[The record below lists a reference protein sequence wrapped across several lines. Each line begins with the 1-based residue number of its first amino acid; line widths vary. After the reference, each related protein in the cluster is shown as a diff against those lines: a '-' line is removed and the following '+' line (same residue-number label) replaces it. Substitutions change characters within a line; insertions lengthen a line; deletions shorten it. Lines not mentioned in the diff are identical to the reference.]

1 MKKAEISNLI
11 SKAAPILMKLIGFI
25 LPEGF
30 KFSYTLKFGGASF
43 TDGSKIN
50 VGLFEFANDDFL
62 EELQK
67 QGVYLFPK
75 DFAIS
80 YEEGFVML
88 KAVSLHE
95 AAHILY
101 SNFNVF
107 KDFQKDIATD
117 LEKDGIRREYGMKIA
132 AQLLNCVED
141 GRIEKRLVN
150 KFPGALKHLQFTHGT
165 IWEIKG
171 RKPESDLLA
180 LLDGIVT
187 IATTGLYPK
196 YFKDLSGTEVEKNL
210 RAVRSLILDAINAPT
225 AKSCAKK
232 TYSIYLKIKELLLKL
247 LEEEQK
253 NAEAFEELMNSLSEI
268 PDYTSSS
275 ELGSS
280 EGPLGEGAKSVHL
293 VPEDGCSGE
302 GEGASKEGEGAS
314 KDGEGAS
321 KDGGTGVGDP
331 SGADGISGKSSS
343 SYEDIPYKEEDM
355 DEYRGTIDR
364 SSSSSKTSSTSGA
377 PTKSIE
383 ESVKKIIDETKKEVV
398 EEVKKTIEASTKTPE
413 KTEKKE
419 TKLTEKEISEIT
431 ADYSREYVKDFL
443 EIERSFA
450 LMPLPESLRPQA
462 LKFRKEVEKFFKTQQ
477 RFDLPRMTSG
487 KLDVGNL
494 YRLKLDEYN
503 VFIKR
508 GHPSVTDA
516 VVSICW
522 DGSGSMY
529 GAKQKYSGQAC
540 AIIEEGFKGF
550 VPLKII
556 NFTVNGSQVIHFL
569 VKDFDENSSSV
580 NYAYSYMHSKGFNG
594 GNKDGFSIRIC
605 AQELL
610 KRPERDKIL
619 LVLSDGQPTDYT
631 YINPETDVKNAVKWA
646 RSKGIFVAAM
656 FFGDEYFRQSSQQ
669 VYEYMYEKNLINSAP
684 EELPSR
690 LVKVLSKLVL
700 R

>member
-1 MKKAEISNLI
+1 
-11 SKAAPILMKLIGFI
+11 MKLLGFI

-30 KFSYTLKFGGASF
+30 KFSYTLRFGGASF

-62 EELQK
+62 EEIQK

-101 SNFNVF
+101 SNFNIF
-107 KDFQKDIATD
+107 KDFQKDVATD
-117 LEKDGIRREYGMKIA
+117 LEKEGIKREYGMKIA

-141 GRIEKRLVN
+141 GRIEKRLIN

-171 RKPESDLLA
+171 RKPESDLQA

-187 IATTGLYPK
+187 IASTGLYPK
-196 YFKDLSGTEVEKNL
+196 YFKDLSGEVEKNL
-210 RAVRSLILDAINAPT
+210 RAVRPLILDAINAPT
-225 AKSCAKK
+225 AKSCAKE
-232 TYSIYLKIKELLLKL
+232 TYKIYLEIKELLLKL

-293 VPEDGCSGE
+293 VP
-302 GEGASKEGEGAS
+302 
-314 KDGEGAS
+314 

-343 SYEDIPYKEEDM
+343 SYEDIEYKEEDM

-364 SSSSSKTSSTSGA
+364 SSSSSKTSDA

-383 ESVKKIIDETKKEVV
+383 ESVKKIIEETKKEVV
-398 EEVKKTIEASTKTPE
+398 EEAKKTIEASTKKTPE

-431 ADYSREYVKDFL
+431 ADYSREYAKDFL

-477 RFDLPRMTSG
+477 RFNLPRMTSG

-522 DGSGSMY
+522 DGSGSMH

-556 NFTVNGSQVIHFL
+556 NFTVNGGQVIHFL

-580 NYAYSYMHSKGFNG
+580 NYAYSYFHSKGFNG

-656 FFGDEYFRQSSQQ
+656 FFGDEYFRQSSQR

-690 LVKVLSKLVL
+690 LVKILSKLVL

>member
-1 MKKAEISNLI
+1 MKKEAISKLI
-11 SKAAPILMKLIGFI
+11 SEAAPILMKLIGFI

-30 KFSYTLKFGGASF
+30 KFSYTLRFGGASF

-62 EELQK
+62 EEIQK

-101 SNFNVF
+101 SNFNIF
-107 KDFQKDIATD
+107 KDFQKDVATD
-117 LEKDGIRREYGMKIA
+117 LEKEGIKREYGMKIA

-141 GRIEKRLVN
+141 GRIEKRLVS

-171 RKPESDLLA
+171 RKPESDLQA

-187 IATTGLYPK
+187 IASTGLYPK
-196 YFKDLSGTEVEKNL
+196 YFKDLSGEVEKNL
-210 RAVRSLILDAINAPT
+210 RAVRPLILDAINAPT
-225 AKSCAKK
+225 AKSCAKE
-232 TYSIYLKIKELLLKL
+232 TYKIYLEIKELLLKL

-293 VPEDGCSGE
+293 VPEDG
-302 GEGASKEGEGAS
+302 
-314 KDGEGAS
+314 
-321 KDGGTGVGDP
+321 GTGVGDP
-331 SGADGISGKSSS
+331 SGADGISGRSSS
-343 SYEDIPYKEEDM
+343 SYEDIEYKEEDM

-364 SSSSSKTSSTSGA
+364 SSSSSKTSDA

-383 ESVKKIIDETKKEVV
+383 ESVKKIIEETKKEVV
-398 EEVKKTIEASTKTPE
+398 EEAKKTIEASTKKTPE

-431 ADYSREYVKDFL
+431 ADYSREYAKDFL

-477 RFDLPRMTSG
+477 RFNLPRMTSG

-522 DGSGSMY
+522 DGSGSMH

-556 NFTVNGSQVIHFL
+556 NFTVNGGQVIHFL

-580 NYAYSYMHSKGFNG
+580 NYAYSYFHSKGFNG

-656 FFGDEYFRQSSQQ
+656 FFGDEYFRQSSQR

-690 LVKVLSKLVL
+690 LVKILSKLVL

>member
-1 MKKAEISNLI
+1 MKKEAISKLI
-11 SKAAPILMKLIGFI
+11 SEAAPILMKLIGFI

-30 KFSYTLKFGGASF
+30 KFSYTLRFGGASF

-62 EELQK
+62 EEIQK

-101 SNFNVF
+101 SNFNIF
-107 KDFQKDIATD
+107 KDFQKDVATD
-117 LEKDGIRREYGMKIA
+117 LEKEGIKREYGMKIA

-171 RKPESDLLA
+171 RKPESDLQA

-187 IATTGLYPK
+187 IASTGLYPK
-196 YFKDLSGTEVEKNL
+196 YFKDLSGEVEKNL
-210 RAVRSLILDAINAPT
+210 RAVRPLILDAINAPT
-225 AKSCAKK
+225 AKSCAKE
-232 TYSIYLKIKELLLKL
+232 TYKIYLEIKELLLKL

-293 VPEDGCSGE
+293 VPEDG
-302 GEGASKEGEGAS
+302 
-314 KDGEGAS
+314 
-321 KDGGTGVGDP
+321 GTGVGDP

-343 SYEDIPYKEEDM
+343 SYEDIEYKEEDM

-364 SSSSSKTSSTSGA
+364 SSSSSKTSDA

-383 ESVKKIIDETKKEVV
+383 ESVKKIIEETKKEVV
-398 EEVKKTIEASTKTPE
+398 EEAKKTIEASTKKTPE

-431 ADYSREYVKDFL
+431 ADYSREYAKDFL

-477 RFDLPRMTSG
+477 RFNLPRMTSG

-522 DGSGSMY
+522 DGSGSMH

-580 NYAYSYMHSKGFNG
+580 NYAYSYFHSKGFNG

-656 FFGDEYFRQSSQQ
+656 FFGDEYFRQSSQR

-690 LVKVLSKLVL
+690 LVKILSKLVL

>member
-1 MKKAEISNLI
+1 MKKEAISNLI
-11 SKAAPILMKLIGFI
+11 SEAAPILMKLIGFI

-30 KFSYTLKFGGASF
+30 KFSYTLRFGGASF

-50 VGLFEFANDDFL
+50 IGLFEFANDDFL

-75 DFAIS
+75 DFSIS

-101 SNFNVF
+101 SNFNIF
-107 KDFQKDIATD
+107 KDFQKDVATD
-117 LEKDGIRREYGMKIA
+117 LEKYGIKREYGMKIA

-141 GRIEKRLVN
+141 GRIEKRLIN

-187 IATTGLYPK
+187 IASTGLYPK

-210 RAVRSLILDAINAPT
+210 RAVRPLILDAINAPT

-232 TYSIYLKIKELLLKL
+232 TYKIYLEIKELLLKL

-293 VPEDGCSGE
+293 VPEDG
-302 GEGASKEGEGAS
+302 
-314 KDGEGAS
+314 
-321 KDGGTGVGDP
+321 GTGVGDP

-343 SYEDIPYKEEDM
+343 SYEDIEYKEEDM

-364 SSSSSKTSSTSGA
+364 SSSSSKTSSTPGA

-383 ESVKKIIDETKKEVV
+383 ESVKKIIEETKKEVV
-398 EEVKKTIEASTKTPE
+398 EEAKKTIEASTKKTPE

-431 ADYSREYVKDFL
+431 ADYSREYAKDFL

-477 RFDLPRMTSG
+477 RFDLSRMTSG

-522 DGSGSMY
+522 DGSGSMH

-580 NYAYSYMHSKGFNG
+580 NYAYSYFHSKGFNG

-605 AQELL
+605 AKELL

-631 YINPETDVKNAVKWA
+631 YIKPETDVKNAVKWA

-690 LVKVLSKLVL
+690 LVKILSKLVL

>member
-1 MKKAEISNLI
+1 M
-11 SKAAPILMKLIGFI
+11 
-25 LPEGF
+25 
-30 KFSYTLKFGGASF
+30 
-43 TDGSKIN
+43 
-50 VGLFEFANDDFL
+50 
-62 EELQK
+62 
-67 QGVYLFPK
+67 
-75 DFAIS
+75 
-80 YEEGFVML
+80 
-88 KAVSLHE
+88 
-95 AAHILY
+95 
-101 SNFNVF
+101 
-107 KDFQKDIATD
+107 
-117 LEKDGIRREYGMKIA
+117 
-132 AQLLNCVED
+132 
-141 GRIEKRLVN
+141 
-150 KFPGALKHLQFTHGT
+150 
-165 IWEIKG
+165 
-171 RKPESDLLA
+171 
-180 LLDGIVT
+180 
-187 IATTGLYPK
+187 
-196 YFKDLSGTEVEKNL
+196 
-210 RAVRSLILDAINAPT
+210 
-225 AKSCAKK
+225 
-232 TYSIYLKIKELLLKL
+232 
-247 LEEEQK
+247 
-253 NAEAFEELMNSLSEI
+253 
-268 PDYTSSS
+268 
-275 ELGSS
+275 
-280 EGPLGEGAKSVHL
+280 
-293 VPEDGCSGE
+293 VPE
-302 GEGASKEGEGAS
+302 
-314 KDGEGAS
+314 
-321 KDGGTGVGDP
+321 DGGTGVGDP

-343 SYEDIPYKEEDM
+343 SYEDIEYKEEDM

-364 SSSSSKTSSTSGA
+364 SSSSSKTSSTPGA

-383 ESVKKIIDETKKEVV
+383 ESVKKIIEETKKEVV
-398 EEVKKTIEASTKTPE
+398 EEAKKTIEASTKKTPE

-431 ADYSREYVKDFL
+431 ADYSREYAKDFL

-477 RFDLPRMTSG
+477 RFDLSRMTSG

-522 DGSGSMY
+522 DGSGSMH

-580 NYAYSYMHSKGFNG
+580 NYAYSYFHSKDLTAETKTVSRSEFALRN
-594 GNKDGFSIRIC
+594 FEAS
-605 AQELL
+605 
-610 KRPERDKIL
+610 ERDKIL
-619 LVLSDGQPTDYT
+619 LHLSDGQPTDYT
-631 YINPETDVKNAVKWA
+631 YIKPETDVKNAVKWA

-656 FFGDEYFRQSSQQ
+656 FFGDEYFRQSSQR

-690 LVKVLSKLVL
+690 LVKILSKLVL

>member
-1 MKKAEISNLI
+1 MKKEAISKLI
-11 SKAAPILMKLIGFI
+11 SEAAPILMKLIGFI

-30 KFSYTLKFGGASF
+30 KFSYTLRFGGVSF

-62 EELQK
+62 EEIQK

-101 SNFNVF
+101 SNFNIF
-107 KDFQKDIATD
+107 KDFQKDVATD
-117 LEKDGIRREYGMKIA
+117 LEKEGIKREYGMKIA

-141 GRIEKRLVN
+141 GRIEKKLVN

-171 RKPESDLLA
+171 RKPESDLQA

-187 IATTGLYPK
+187 IASTGLYPK
-196 YFKDLSGTEVEKNL
+196 YFKDLSGEVEKNL
-210 RAVRSLILDAINAPT
+210 RAVRPLILDAINAPT
-225 AKSCAKK
+225 AKSCAKE
-232 TYSIYLKIKELLLKL
+232 TYKIYLEIKELLLKL

-293 VPEDGCSGE
+293 VP
-302 GEGASKEGEGAS
+302 
-314 KDGEGAS
+314 

-343 SYEDIPYKEEDM
+343 SYEDIEYKEEDM

-364 SSSSSKTSSTSGA
+364 SSSSSKTSDA

-383 ESVKKIIDETKKEVV
+383 ESVKKIIEETKKEVV
-398 EEVKKTIEASTKTPE
+398 EEAKKTIEASTKKTPE

-431 ADYSREYVKDFL
+431 ADYSREYAKDFL

-477 RFDLPRMTSG
+477 RFNLPRMTSG

-522 DGSGSMY
+522 DGSGSMH

-580 NYAYSYMHSKGFNG
+580 NYAYSYFQSKGFNG

-656 FFGDEYFRQSSQQ
+656 FFGDEYFRQSSQR

-690 LVKVLSKLVL
+690 LVKILSKLVL

>member
-1 MKKAEISNLI
+1 MKKEAISKLI
-11 SKAAPILMKLIGFI
+11 SEAAPILMKLLGFI

-30 KFSYTLKFGGASF
+30 KFSYTLRFGGASF

-62 EELQK
+62 EEIQK

-101 SNFNVF
+101 SNFNIF
-107 KDFQKDIATD
+107 KDFQKDVATD
-117 LEKDGIRREYGMKIA
+117 LEKEGIKREYGMKIA

-141 GRIEKRLVN
+141 GRIEKRLIN

-171 RKPESDLLA
+171 RKPESDLQA

-187 IATTGLYPK
+187 IASTGLYPK
-196 YFKDLSGTEVEKNL
+196 YFKDLSGEVEKNL
-210 RAVRSLILDAINAPT
+210 RAVRPLILDAINAPT
-225 AKSCAKK
+225 AKSCAKE
-232 TYSIYLKIKELLLKL
+232 TYKIYLEIKELLLKL

-293 VPEDGCSGE
+293 VP
-302 GEGASKEGEGAS
+302 
-314 KDGEGAS
+314 

-343 SYEDIPYKEEDM
+343 SYEDIEYKEEDM

-364 SSSSSKTSSTSGA
+364 SSSSSKTSDA

-383 ESVKKIIDETKKEVV
+383 ESVKKIIEETKKEVV
-398 EEVKKTIEASTKTPE
+398 EEAKKTIEASTKKTPE

-431 ADYSREYVKDFL
+431 ADYSREYAKDFL

-477 RFDLPRMTSG
+477 RFNLPRMTSG

-522 DGSGSMY
+522 DGSGSMH

-556 NFTVNGSQVIHFL
+556 NFTVNGGQVIHFL

-580 NYAYSYMHSKGFNG
+580 NYAYSYFHSKGFNG

-656 FFGDEYFRQSSQQ
+656 FFGDEYFRQSSQR

-690 LVKVLSKLVL
+690 LVKILSKLVL

>member
-1 MKKAEISNLI
+1 
-11 SKAAPILMKLIGFI
+11 MKLIGFI

-30 KFSYTLKFGGASF
+30 KFSYTLRFGGASF

-62 EELQK
+62 EEIQK

-101 SNFNVF
+101 SNFNIF
-107 KDFQKDIATD
+107 KDFQKDVATD
-117 LEKDGIRREYGMKIA
+117 LEKEGIKREYGMKIA

-171 RKPESDLLA
+171 RKPESDLQA

-187 IATTGLYPK
+187 IASTGLYPK
-196 YFKDLSGTEVEKNL
+196 YFKDLSGEVEKNL
-210 RAVRSLILDAINAPT
+210 RAVRPLILDAINAPT
-225 AKSCAKK
+225 AKSCAKE
-232 TYSIYLKIKELLLKL
+232 TYKIYLEIKELLLKL

-293 VPEDGCSGE
+293 VP
-302 GEGASKEGEGAS
+302 
-314 KDGEGAS
+314 

-343 SYEDIPYKEEDM
+343 SYEDIEYKEEDM

-364 SSSSSKTSSTSGA
+364 SSSSSKTSDA

-383 ESVKKIIDETKKEVV
+383 ESVKKIIEETKKEVV
-398 EEVKKTIEASTKTPE
+398 EEAKKTIEASTKKTPE

-431 ADYSREYVKDFL
+431 ADYSREYAKDFL

-477 RFDLPRMTSG
+477 RFNLPRMTSG

-522 DGSGSMY
+522 DGSGSMH

-580 NYAYSYMHSKGFNG
+580 NYAYSYFQSKGFNG

-656 FFGDEYFRQSSQQ
+656 FFGDEYFRQSSQR

-690 LVKVLSKLVL
+690 LVKILSKLVL

>member
-1 MKKAEISNLI
+1 MKKEAISKLI
-11 SKAAPILMKLIGFI
+11 SEAAPILMKLIGFI

-30 KFSYTLKFGGASF
+30 KFSYTLRFGGASF

-50 VGLFEFANDDFL
+50 VGLFEFANDDIL
-62 EELQK
+62 EEIQK

-101 SNFNVF
+101 SNFNIF
-107 KDFQKDIATD
+107 KDFQKDVATD
-117 LEKDGIRREYGMKIA
+117 LEKEGIKREYGMKIA

-171 RKPESDLLA
+171 RKPESDLQA

-187 IATTGLYPK
+187 IASTGLYPK
-196 YFKDLSGTEVEKNL
+196 YFKDLSGEVEKNL
-210 RAVRSLILDAINAPT
+210 RAVRPLILDAINAPT
-225 AKSCAKK
+225 AKSCAKE
-232 TYSIYLKIKELLLKL
+232 TYKIYLEIKELLLKL

-293 VPEDGCSGE
+293 VPEDG
-302 GEGASKEGEGAS
+302 
-314 KDGEGAS
+314 
-321 KDGGTGVGDP
+321 GTGVGDP

-343 SYEDIPYKEEDM
+343 SYEDIEYKEEDM

-364 SSSSSKTSSTSGA
+364 SSSSSKTSDA

-383 ESVKKIIDETKKEVV
+383 ESVKKIIEETKKEVV
-398 EEVKKTIEASTKTPE
+398 EEAKKTIEASTKKTPE

-431 ADYSREYVKDFL
+431 ADYSREYAKDFL

-477 RFDLPRMTSG
+477 RFNLPRMTSG

-522 DGSGSMY
+522 DGSGSMH

-580 NYAYSYMHSKGFNG
+580 NYAYSYFHSKGFNG

-656 FFGDEYFRQSSQQ
+656 FFGDEYFRQSSQR

-690 LVKVLSKLVL
+690 LVKILSKLVL

>member
-1 MKKAEISNLI
+1 MKKEAISKLI
-11 SKAAPILMKLIGFI
+11 SEAAPILMKLIGFI

-30 KFSYTLKFGGASF
+30 KFSYTLRFGGASF

-62 EELQK
+62 EEIQK

-101 SNFNVF
+101 SNFNIF
-107 KDFQKDIATD
+107 KDFQKDVATD
-117 LEKDGIRREYGMKIA
+117 LEKEGIKREYGMKIA

-171 RKPESDLLA
+171 RKPESDLQA

-187 IATTGLYPK
+187 IASTGLYPK
-196 YFKDLSGTEVEKNL
+196 YFKDLAGTEVEKNL
-210 RAVRSLILDAINAPT
+210 RAVRPLILDAINAPT
-225 AKSCAKK
+225 AKSCAKE
-232 TYSIYLKIKELLLKL
+232 TYKIYLEIKELLLKL

-275 ELGSS
+275 ELESS

-293 VPEDGCSGE
+293 VPE
-302 GEGASKEGEGAS
+302 
-314 KDGEGAS
+314 
-321 KDGGTGVGDP
+321 DGGTGVGDP

-343 SYEDIPYKEEDM
+343 SYEDIEYKEEDM

-364 SSSSSKTSSTSGA
+364 SSSSSKTSDA

-383 ESVKKIIDETKKEVV
+383 ESVKKIIEETKKEVV
-398 EEVKKTIEASTKTPE
+398 EEAKKTIEASTKKTPE

-431 ADYSREYVKDFL
+431 ADYSREYAKDFL

-477 RFDLPRMTSG
+477 RFNLPRMTSG

-522 DGSGSMY
+522 DGSGSMH

-580 NYAYSYMHSKGFNG
+580 NYAYSYFHSKGFNG

-631 YINPETDVKNAVKWA
+631 HINPETDVKNAVKWA

-656 FFGDEYFRQSSQQ
+656 FFGNEYFRQSSQQ

-690 LVKVLSKLVL
+690 LVKILSKLVL

>member
-1 MKKAEISNLI
+1 MKKEAISKLI
-11 SKAAPILMKLIGFI
+11 SEAAPILMKLIGFI

-30 KFSYTLKFGGASF
+30 KFSYTLRFGGASF

-62 EELQK
+62 EEIQK

-101 SNFNVF
+101 SNFNIF
-107 KDFQKDIATD
+107 KDFQKDVATD
-117 LEKDGIRREYGMKIA
+117 LEKEGIKREYGMKIA

-171 RKPESDLLA
+171 RKPESDLQA

-187 IATTGLYPK
+187 IASTGLYPK
-196 YFKDLSGTEVEKNL
+196 YFKDLSGEVEKNL
-210 RAVRSLILDAINAPT
+210 RAVRPLILDAINAPT
-225 AKSCAKK
+225 AKSCAKE
-232 TYSIYLKIKELLLKL
+232 TYKIYLEIKELLLKL

-293 VPEDGCSGE
+293 VP
-302 GEGASKEGEGAS
+302 
-314 KDGEGAS
+314 

-343 SYEDIPYKEEDM
+343 SYEDIEYKEEDM

-364 SSSSSKTSSTSGA
+364 SSSSSKTSDA

-383 ESVKKIIDETKKEVV
+383 ESVKKIIEETKKEVV
-398 EEVKKTIEASTKTPE
+398 EEAKKTIEASTKKTPE

-431 ADYSREYVKDFL
+431 ADYSREYAKDFL

-477 RFDLPRMTSG
+477 RFNLPRMTSG

-522 DGSGSMY
+522 DGSGSMH

-580 NYAYSYMHSKGFNG
+580 NYAYSYFQSKGFNG

-656 FFGDEYFRQSSQQ
+656 FFGDEYFRQSSQR

-690 LVKVLSKLVL
+690 LVKILSKLVL

>member
-1 MKKAEISNLI
+1 MKKEAISKLI
-11 SKAAPILMKLIGFI
+11 SEAAPILMKLIGFI

-30 KFSYTLKFGGASF
+30 KFSYTLRFGGVSF

-62 EELQK
+62 EEIQK

-101 SNFNVF
+101 SNFNIF
-107 KDFQKDIATD
+107 KDFQKDVATD
-117 LEKDGIRREYGMKIA
+117 LEKEGIKREYGMKIA

-171 RKPESDLLA
+171 RKPESDLQA

-187 IATTGLYPK
+187 IASTGLYPK
-196 YFKDLSGTEVEKNL
+196 YFKDLSGEVEKNL
-210 RAVRSLILDAINAPT
+210 RAVRPLILDAINAPT
-225 AKSCAKK
+225 AKSCAKE
-232 TYSIYLKIKELLLKL
+232 TYKIYLEIKELLLKL

-293 VPEDGCSGE
+293 VP
-302 GEGASKEGEGAS
+302 
-314 KDGEGAS
+314 

-343 SYEDIPYKEEDM
+343 SYEDIEYKEEDM

-364 SSSSSKTSSTSGA
+364 SSSSSKTSDA

-383 ESVKKIIDETKKEVV
+383 ESVKKIIEETKKEVV
-398 EEVKKTIEASTKTPE
+398 EEAKKTIEASTKKTPE

-431 ADYSREYVKDFL
+431 ADYSREYAKDFL

-477 RFDLPRMTSG
+477 RFNLPRMTSG

-522 DGSGSMY
+522 DGSGSMH

-580 NYAYSYMHSKGFNG
+580 NYAYSYFQSKGFNG

-656 FFGDEYFRQSSQQ
+656 FFGDEYFRQSSQR

-690 LVKVLSKLVL
+690 LVKILSKLVL

>member
-1 MKKAEISNLI
+1 MKKEAISKLI
-11 SKAAPILMKLIGFI
+11 SEAAPILMKLIGFI

-30 KFSYTLKFGGASF
+30 KFSYTLRFGGASF

-62 EELQK
+62 EEIQK

-101 SNFNVF
+101 SNFNIF
-107 KDFQKDIATD
+107 KDFQKDVATD
-117 LEKDGIRREYGMKIA
+117 LEKEGIKREYGMKIA

-171 RKPESDLLA
+171 RKPESDLQA

-187 IATTGLYPK
+187 IASTGLYPK
-196 YFKDLSGTEVEKNL
+196 YFKDLAGTEVEKNL
-210 RAVRSLILDAINAPT
+210 RAVRPLILDAINAPT
-225 AKSCAKK
+225 AKSCAKE
-232 TYSIYLKIKELLLKL
+232 TYKIYLEIKELLLKL

-275 ELGSS
+275 ELESS

-293 VPEDGCSGE
+293 VPE
-302 GEGASKEGEGAS
+302 
-314 KDGEGAS
+314 
-321 KDGGTGVGDP
+321 DGGTGVGDP

-343 SYEDIPYKEEDM
+343 SYEDIEYKEEDM

-364 SSSSSKTSSTSGA
+364 SSSSSKTSDA

-383 ESVKKIIDETKKEVV
+383 ESVKKIIEETKKEVV
-398 EEVKKTIEASTKTPE
+398 EEAKKTIEASTKKTPE

-431 ADYSREYVKDFL
+431 ADYSREYAKDFL

-477 RFDLPRMTSG
+477 RFNLPRMTSG

-522 DGSGSMY
+522 DGSGSMH

-556 NFTVNGSQVIHFL
+556 NFTVNGGQVIHFL

-580 NYAYSYMHSKGFNG
+580 NYAYSYFHSKGFNG

-631 YINPETDVKNAVKWA
+631 HINPETDVKNAVKWA

-656 FFGDEYFRQSSQQ
+656 FFGNEYFRQSSQQ

-690 LVKVLSKLVL
+690 LVKILSKLVL